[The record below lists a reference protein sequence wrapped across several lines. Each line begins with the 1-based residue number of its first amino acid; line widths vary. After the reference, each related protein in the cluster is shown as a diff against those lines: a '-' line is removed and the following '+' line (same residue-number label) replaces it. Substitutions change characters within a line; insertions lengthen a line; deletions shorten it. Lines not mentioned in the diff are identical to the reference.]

1 LGELS
6 LTRRKILEKLQKEG
20 LLDKNK
26 KLALAEVP
34 LRIGLITAP
43 GSAAFKDFTTVLLQS
58 GFSFQI
64 LLASARMQGAATEST
79 VTEAFA
85 ALAKHSL
92 DCICLVRGGGAK
104 TDLVFFDSEN
114 ICRAI
119 AACPVPVLTG
129 IGHEIDRSRADVVAH
144 ADLITPRDCA
154 KYLEGRAAEAWEAL
168 RRRAASLS
176 ETWRLEY
183 QESGYGVVR
192 KAQWLRN
199 SWEGRARRETQRHGE
214 IRRGLFGGTKRIFQA
229 MSAKLSQ
236 DLTGLRRGPLKL
248 WRAERVALELKERLV
263 QAADPAVLLGRGFA
277 LAYSATGQWIRQA
290 RDVAAGEEIRIRF
303 LDGALRSSV
312 KAKEDLPWKP
322 VN

>member
-1 LGELS
+1 MAMAEFGESALNSENGADPDAVKKAYTVSLYNRGVERLLKKHAKSVWVEGVITQLQVRGKAAYLTLGEFAEDDAKPKAVLDVMLWAWQLEDYNARFAQLPTPFALRPDLKVSLLLEPNFYVPTGRFQPKVLDVDEAFTLGELS

-129 IGHEIDRSRADVVAH
+129 IGHEIDRSLEPDWSACRNP
-144 ADLITPRDCA
+144 PRVISF
-154 KYLEGRAAEAWEAL
+154 W
-168 RRRAASLS
+168 
-176 ETWRLEY
+176 T
-183 QESGYGVVR
+183 
-192 KAQWLRN
+192 
-199 SWEGRARRETQRHGE
+199 
-214 IRRGLFGGTKRIFQA
+214 
-229 MSAKLSQ
+229 
-236 DLTGLRRGPLKL
+236 
-248 WRAERVALELKERLV
+248 
-263 QAADPAVLLGRGFA
+263 
-277 LAYSATGQWIRQA
+277 
-290 RDVAAGEEIRIRF
+290 
-303 LDGALRSSV
+303 
-312 KAKEDLPWKP
+312 
-322 VN
+322 